1 MLWVCLHFP
10 ALALN
15 RVEQTLP
22 APRPLVLEITRRQ
35 RRLVWQANAP
45 ARAAGISPGMTIPSA
60 QGLCRDLLCVPR
72 NEAAEQDTLR
82 ELGNWSYQF
91 TPHIQLPGSQTPNS
105 QMQNSLLLEVGHS
118 LRLFQDKENLARQL
132 LEKIPAGF
140 QPYQLAFCE
149 TAFAALLLAR
159 AQDDATPDSAVP
171 PTNAPLFFSLQDLP
185 AQSVRWL
192 QLADDKIALLESMG
206 IVTLEHLFAL
216 PHDAL
221 AKRFG
226 PDFMLYLR
234 RLTGAV
240 PDILPSWQLPDQFRA
255 TLEFLHEL
263 DTTDQLLFPLRNLLA
278 RLQHYLQARQL
289 ATTELHFILT
299 LRNRTL
305 QHWPLALA
313 APHYRSE
320 HMLPLLQLKLAQLQ
334 LQAPVLALQLA
345 VNRFVELP
353 RGQQD
358 LLTPWQSDNVSRQQ
372 LVDKLKARLGDDN
385 VCGLGMVADHRPE
398 KSWAACVPGAG
409 KILADPASEK
419 NNEQAQ
425 EQRPFWLLSTPQK
438 LRDKKGLPLHEGE
451 LQLLKGPERID
462 TGWWDDQ
469 PVNRDYFVARQPGG
483 RLLWIYRDRVDLH
496 WYLHGIFGE

>member
-82 ELGNWSYQF
+82 ELGNWAYQF

-185 AQSVRWL
+185 AQSAR
-192 QLADDKIALLESMG
+192 AA
-206 IVTLEHLFAL
+206 
-216 PHDAL
+216 
-221 AKRFG
+221 
-226 PDFMLYLR
+226 
-234 RLTGAV
+234 TGGR
-240 PDILPSWQLPDQFRA
+240 QNRA
-255 TLEFLHEL
+255 
-263 DTTDQLLFPLRNLLA
+263 
-278 RLQHYLQARQL
+278 
-289 ATTELHFILT
+289 
-299 LRNRTL
+299 
-305 QHWPLALA
+305 
-313 APHYRSE
+313 
-320 HMLPLLQLKLAQLQ
+320 
-334 LQAPVLALQLA
+334 
-345 VNRFVELP
+345 
-353 RGQQD
+353 
-358 LLTPWQSDNVSRQQ
+358 
-372 LVDKLKARLGDDN
+372 
-385 VCGLGMVADHRPE
+385 
-398 KSWAACVPGAG
+398 AG
-409 KILADPASEK
+409 K
-419 NNEQAQ
+419 
-425 EQRPFWLLSTPQK
+425 
-438 LRDKKGLPLHEGE
+438 
-451 LQLLKGPERID
+451 
-462 TGWWDDQ
+462 
-469 PVNRDYFVARQPGG
+469 
-483 RLLWIYRDRVDLH
+483 
-496 WYLHGIFGE
+496 HGHRHAGTLVRTAP